1 MSDFEEALQNIDV
14 FCKVLV
20 NKLVGS
26 EENNEIIVEPMEHLI
41 YKKYIISEQM
51 ESNPINRNLI
61 PLPQLDEPL
70 IDIFDDDNYVKI
82 LMQCHCRDQKV
93 TLHTGTDGLEICKRE
108 CHKDEEGT
116 ETCVDK
122 CKKLDVPV
130 EKLEIEYMTAKC
142 SNNKVFEV
150 TIPKTKNP

>member
-1 MSDFEEALQNIDV
+1 MSDFEEALRNIDV

-20 NKLVGS
+20 NKLV
-26 EENNEIIVEPMEHLI
+26 ENGDNNIIVEQMEHLI

-70 IDIFDDDNYVKI
+70 IDVFDDGNYVKI
-82 LMQCHCRDQKV
+82 LMQCRCRDQKL
-93 TLHTGTDGLEICKRE
+93 TLHTSTDGLEICKRE
-108 CHKDEEGT
+108 CYKDEEGA

-122 CKKLDVPV
+122 CQKLNVPV
-130 EKLEIEYMTAKC
+130 EELEIEETTVKC

-150 TIPKTKNP
+150 TIPKTKNM